1 MKSLFTPEYNTFRQC
16 MIAARKQ
23 ADLTQANL
31 AKAME
36 KPQSFVAKYENGERR
51 LDVIEF
57 LVITHIIGIDPCE
70 ILREVQKSFNSTS
83 CEEQT

>member
-16 MIAARKQ
+16 MIAARKR

-31 AKAME
+31 AKAID
-36 KPQSFVAKYENGERR
+36 KTQSFVAKYENGERR

-57 LVITHIIGIDPCE
+57 LVITRIIGIDPCE
-70 ILREVQKSFNSTS
+70 ILKEVEKSFDNKS
-83 CEEQT
+83 CEEET